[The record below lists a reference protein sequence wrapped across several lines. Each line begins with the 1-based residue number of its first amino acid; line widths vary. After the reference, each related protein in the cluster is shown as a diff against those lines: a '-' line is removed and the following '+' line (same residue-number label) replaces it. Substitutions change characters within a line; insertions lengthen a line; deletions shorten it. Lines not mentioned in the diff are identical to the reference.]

1 MRHRHNEIAPSEFS
15 CLARPPHA
23 LVADAVFLMNFKEA
37 AAMTIACSV
46 PSARARPLISSPPSL
61 EVILNL
67 EIYSDFS
74 VKRHFEGAK
83 ETDGRVR

>member
-15 CLARPPHA
+15 CLALARPPHA

-37 AAMTIACSV
+37 AAMTIASPCASV
-46 PSARARPLISSPPSL
+46 HPSPRSL

-74 VKRHFEGAK
+74 VSRRFEG
-83 ETDGRVR
+83 GRGRGRRMGE